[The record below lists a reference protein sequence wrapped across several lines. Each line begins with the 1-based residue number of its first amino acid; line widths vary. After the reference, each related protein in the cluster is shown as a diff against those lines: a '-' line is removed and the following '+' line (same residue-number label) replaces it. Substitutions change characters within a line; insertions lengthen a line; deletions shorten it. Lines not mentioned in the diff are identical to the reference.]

1 MDLKKNKKG
10 YVGGLQGEKRKGEL
24 YVYTIIS
31 KTRNFFK
38 KKKCFLT
45 IEILR
50 KHKPK

>member
-38 KKKCFLT
+38 KKKFVFSLQ
-45 IEILR
+45 
-50 KHKPK
+50 KS